1 LDEDAVEHLYHFNLN
16 QDPFQ
21 NEPDLRF
28 YFESETHRRAQLRMD
43 RALRQSKGL
52 VVLTGEGG
60 TGKSVLARRLFEG
73 LEEEIFESAL
83 MVMMQGSAD
92 ATSVLRRFAAELG
105 VEAPPT
111 ERSELIGVLYE
122 QLAIVREDGRHV
134 VLILDDAHVL
144 GQQAMAEIGGLMNF
158 EYEDRRLLSLVLV
171 GLPELDTMIS
181 GIPSLGERVDVRV
194 PLRSLGEADAA
205 AYIAHRIQAA
215 GGDAAIM
222 DEAATQTVFKLGGG
236 RPRRMNALADNALFE
251 AYLGGR
257 TIVSAADVESAGRDL
272 ALDSS
277 PDTIAVSQLVSESA
291 SGPAPETPVLA
302 TPGPM
307 IATESDAETSES
319 VLSMLDS
326 TAGPSLEEVEFE
338 PTLASMDEFEMA
350 ESSLS
355 MAADGEP
362 ELQLADPIEPFEASE
377 EDSAPAIAAAADDE
391 TTTIALADDCDA
403 ADGFASPPSIDRGE
417 AISADEIDDLFVD
430 LLED

>member
-1 LDEDAVEHLYHFNLN
+1 MEHLYHFNLN

-194 PLRSLGEADAA
+194 PLQSLAEADAV
-205 AYIAHRIQAA
+205 AYIGHRIQAA
-215 GGDAAIM
+215 GGDAGIM

-277 PDTIAVSQLVSESA
+277 SDTISVSQLVSESA

-302 TPGPM
+302 TPVP
-307 IATESDAETSES
+307 IVATESAAETF
-319 VLSMLDS
+319 
-326 TAGPSLEEVEFE
+326 EEVELE
-338 PTLASMDEFEMA
+338 PTVTSMDEFEIPEA
-350 ESSLS
+350 SLS

-362 ELQLADPIEPFEASE
+362 ELQLADPIEPFEACE
-377 EDSAPAIAAAADDE
+377 EDSAPMIAAAADDE

-403 ADGFASPPSIDRGE
+403 VDGSASPASIDMGDT
-417 AISADEIDDLFVD
+417 ISADEIDDLFVE